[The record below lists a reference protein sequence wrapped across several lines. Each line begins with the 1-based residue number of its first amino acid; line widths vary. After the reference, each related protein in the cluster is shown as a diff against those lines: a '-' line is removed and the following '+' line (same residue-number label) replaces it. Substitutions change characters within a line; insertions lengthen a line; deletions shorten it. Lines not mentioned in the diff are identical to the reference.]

1 MRLFDKLFKFPEES
15 YSETQ
20 KALLGIAKFQPSPL
34 VVPAVVDSIN
44 APETT
49 AELTI
54 YRERCDFAINTK
66 CATSEKC
73 TKSISA
79 GIFWM
84 PSVGELRRLVQDA
97 ARSIETNDDP
107 LATRH
112 TVFKNIV
119 GESRS
124 MHSKDIQNG
133 DIVQAASQFN
143 TLEFPTPTSIP
154 EEGIEQYVYDHTQG
168 PACALACFAG
178 TAYRNYLVPVSTFD
192 GTSNSCD
199 AEIRGQIMDTQL
211 NGLDQVEE
219 YVQSQFS
226 FSAYPWKVRNGYVE
240 ISSKSDLERLNAAIV
255 QSDDAPLR
263 DELVSRVRIGI
274 HDDTEVTDILVGE
287 NSRKASG
294 ESIDERKFVTQTFN
308 SAISIGYSSFPRS
321 LWRPMAR
328 LVLDATYEATLLV
341 GALKTIRKI
350 QKQQEK
356 ENGTRKVATRPTIFL
371 TKVGGGVFRNK
382 DDWIIEAIGEAVER
396 VETMSGVGLD
406 IRLVHFG
413 QIDSRYLDLEQRQE

>member
-20 KALLGIAKFQPSPL
+20 KALLRIAKFQPSPL

-44 APETT
+44 APET

-54 YRERCDFAINTK
+54 YRERCSFAINTK
-66 CATSEKC
+66 YATKPEEITASTSERC

-97 ARSIETNDDP
+97 ARSIKANDDP
-107 LATRH
+107 PATQH
-112 TVFKNIV
+112 TVFRNIV
-119 GESRS
+119 GEARS

-143 TLEFPTPTSIP
+143 TLEFPTPNSIP
-154 EEGIEQYVYDHTQG
+154 EEGIEQYIYDHTQG
-168 PACALACFAG
+168 PACALPCFAG

-199 AEIRGQIMDTQL
+199 AEIRGQNMETQL

-226 FSAYPWKVRNGYVE
+226 FSACPWKVQNGYVE
-240 ISSKSDLERLNAAIV
+240 ISSKSDLETLNAAIA
-255 QSDDAPLR
+255 QSDDAQLR
-263 DELVSRVRIGI
+263 DELFFRVRIGI

-287 NSRKASG
+287 NSRRTSG
-294 ESIDERKFVTQTFN
+294 ESNGERDPVTETEIEGMGGRGGDQKT
-308 SAISIGYSSFPRS
+308 
-321 LWRPMAR
+321 R
-328 LVLDATYEATLLV
+328 LRA
-341 GALKTIRKI
+341 
-350 QKQQEK
+350 
-356 ENGTRKVATRPTIFL
+356 
-371 TKVGGGVFRNK
+371 
-382 DDWIIEAIGEAVER
+382 
-396 VETMSGVGLD
+396 
-406 IRLVHFG
+406 
-413 QIDSRYLDLEQRQE
+413 